1 MKIILKKKYYLLIC
15 LISLVLLSSLNFSN
29 ALEYSQNMNGPLG
42 TWFDLTIDIL
52 DTELETGD
60 HEILLTLIIADF
72 GEGTSINSTVI
83 ALSLRD
89 SVELYSTSEYMGNFT
104 HAQASGFAN
113 TTFMYQNYW
122 GDVTLY
128 LKIKFIYQRPLY
140 TSTVMDTGWFSFVDL
155 HPASNQTTERPTPWG
170 LYIGLIV
177 VGILVLFGVIIF
189 FSYRFYMK
197 PTPDYVPQ
205 SKQQLVEKSSFKPV
219 IEKQETIKKLKQK
232 KTIPLIREYCS
243 YCGYKA
249 NPESKFC
256 VSCGKTIEIK

>member
-1 MKIILKKKYYLLIC
+1 MPKRKAKLYILFVF
-15 LISLVLLSSLNFSN
+15 LVLFYSLYSSN

-60 HEILLTLIIADF
+60 HEILLELIVADF
-72 GEGTSINSTVI
+72 GGGTSINSTVI
-83 ALSLRD
+83 ELSLRD
-89 SVELYSTSEYMGNFT
+89 SVEVYSTSQYMGNFT
-104 HAQASGFAN
+104 PAQASGFAN
-113 TTFMYQNYW
+113 TTFMYQDYW

-155 HPASNQTTERPTPWG
+155 YPASNQTTERPTPWG

-177 VGILVLFGVIIF
+177 VGILALFGVIIF

-205 SKQQLVEKSSFKPV
+205 PKQQLVEKSSFKPI
-219 IEKQETIKKLKQK
+219 IEKQETIKKLKQE
-232 KTIPLIREYCS
+232 KTIPLIGEYCS

-249 NPESKFC
+249 DPKSKFC
-256 VSCGKTIEIK
+256 ISCGKTLERK